1 MRTRIMLALA
11 AGALVLTACGSTP
24 DVIVQ
29 GAGSGED
36 GTMNG
41 ISVSGT
47 GEVAGA
53 PDTLAVDIGVSV
65 LRDSVSDA
73 ITTAADLTT
82 GLIERFTDLGI
93 AEDDLRTA
101 NYSIQPE
108 YRWPRD
114 GGEPTIT
121 GYRVVNTLT
130 VKIRDIDRAGEVI
143 DSAAEAAG
151 DDVTVAGVR
160 FSIEEDAALIEAA
173 RSAAWEDA
181 ADKAAQL
188 AGLSGVTLGPA
199 VSISETLSP
208 APPVV
213 YHDRTVAA
221 DEAGASTPIRPGT
234 QTVTVNIQVT
244 FSILP

>member
-41 ISVSGT
+41 VSVSGT

-82 GLIERFTDLGI
+82 GLIERFSDLGI

-151 DDVTVAGVR
+151 DDVTVSGVR

-188 AGLSGVTLGPA
+188 AGLAGVTLGPA
-199 VSISETLSP
+199 VSINETLSP

-213 YHDRTVAA
+213 YYDRAVAA
-221 DEAGASTPIRPGT
+221 DEAGASTPIQPGT
-234 QTVTVNIQVT
+234 QSVTVNIQVT